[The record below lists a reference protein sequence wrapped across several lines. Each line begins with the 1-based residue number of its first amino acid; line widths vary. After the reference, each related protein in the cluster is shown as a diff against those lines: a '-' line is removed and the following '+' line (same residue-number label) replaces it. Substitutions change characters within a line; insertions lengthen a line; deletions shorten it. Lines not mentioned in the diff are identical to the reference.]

1 MYVGKRIDL
10 FKYMLKVHQ
19 NKDDNGY
26 ITILL
31 IPYSH
36 QKKYLYILSY
46 LTSSNFNSPHV
57 LIEYLYAHTNIHYP
71 HFFV

>member
-1 MYVGKRIDL
+1 MKGNGYNIKRYEKEVVININRMQMYVGKRIDL

-36 QKKYLYILSY
+36 QKKYIFKKTIS
-46 LTSSNFNSPHV
+46 
-57 LIEYLYAHTNIHYP
+57 
-71 HFFV
+71 